1 MRFTDD
7 EIKTIWTKLIELKDR
22 YPFQAEALLFM
33 LCTGRRAEE
42 TLKIRRSNLT
52 KDGTRL
58 IMPSGITKA
67 RKQETIYITEPIRF
81 VLDMLDEKLNGE
93 YQKYRFVDWLFP
105 TTSINSKQLH
115 SDKYVRSDQTRLKEV
130 RGCWS
135 ALIRETEIKGAP
147 KMLRKTFSSMAKII
161 LGTSSKAIQLTGHEQ
176 ESTLE
181 QYYDKHTPEQVREYA
196 EQVSQVFKFKKA

>member
-1 MRFTDD
+1 M
-7 EIKTIWTKLIELKDR
+7 LIGYFLLQELTQNR
-22 YPFQAEALLFM
+22 LHS
-33 LCTGRRAEE
+33 
-42 TLKIRRSNLT
+42 KIN
-52 KDGTRL
+52 
-58 IMPSGITKA
+58 
-67 RKQETIYITEPIRF
+67 
-81 VLDMLDEKLNGE
+81 MLD
-93 YQKYRFVDWLFP
+93 
-105 TTSINSKQLH
+105 
-115 SDKYVRSDQTRLKEV
+115 QTNARIKEI